1 MHQAGHCKMQLKPIA
16 GGTKLI
22 VSKSPCNGLFF
33 RKRWKGMMIS
43 DEQREEN
50 FQEYLRLLKDPD
62 YYDVYFDEQS
72 GGVSAIHKEH
82 QFDKSIG
89 PFNIKRGLYELMSV
103 NALVRTGHCFILGP
117 ELSTGLD
124 VCKASDGLLDGIS
137 AEIKAVESCGRW
149 AIRTKLMKARKQG
162 AAIVIL
168 YFHKRY
174 LFSYDRVR
182 QGWKEYIDALSEND
196 NIGLI
201 CVVEKN
207 VIVIEKPSW

>member
-1 MHQAGHCKMQLKPIA
+1 
-16 GGTKLI
+16 
-22 VSKSPCNGLFF
+22 
-33 RKRWKGMMIS
+33 MIIS
-43 DEQREEN
+43 EEQREEN

-72 GGVSAIHKEH
+72 GGVSAIHIEH

-103 NALVRTGHCFILGP
+103 NALVRVGHSLILGP
-117 ELSTGLD
+117 ELSTGLN
-124 VCKASDGLLDGIS
+124 VCKASDSLLDGIS
-137 AEIKAVESCGRW
+137 AEIKAVESNGRW

-168 YFHKRY
+168 YFPKRY
-174 LFSYDRVR
+174 LFSYERVR
-182 QGWKEYIDALSEND
+182 QGWMDYIETLSEYD
-196 NIGLI
+196 NTGLI
-201 CVVEKN
+201 CVVEKD